1 VTGGAANNANGNGGN
16 LTLFGG
22 AKTGTGTNGT
32 VSLGTSSTSAVT
44 IGASGVT
51 TTTINGT
58 VSLESALSIAN
69 GGTNNASLSVTQGT
83 VYYGDGS
90 KLVGLAPGTSGQF
103 LKTNGAS
110 ANPEWASAGSATTPY
125 DVLGR
130 FAGNPASSAVLY
142 SSPVPRAVTVS
153 TTTGNHYFYAS
164 ALPSAGTSVI
174 TVHKTP
180 ASGTGKVALFTATW
194 TAGQAAA
201 SNGLYQAVIG
211 TVSNNTLVAGDVLS
225 VEMGTT
231 NTLFVNPQ
239 FAVSATA

>member
-1 VTGGAANNANGNGGN
+1 MSSDCPWTCNARYYQDGSACAECPANNWCSGNIKN
-16 LTLFGG
+16 TCP
-22 AKTGTGTNGT
+22 TNT
-32 VSLGTSSTSAVT
+32 DSV
-44 IGASGVT
+44 
-51 TTTINGT
+51 
-58 VSLESALSIAN
+58 ALSSSQNQCLCKA
-69 GGTNNASLSVTQGT
+69 G
-83 VYYGDGS
+83 YYGDGS

-103 LKTNGAS
+103 LQTQGAG
-110 ANPEWASAGSATTPY
+110 ANPQWASAGSATTPY

-201 SNGLYQAVIG
+201 LNGLYQAVIG